1 MNIMGTALPSVSG
14 TAYSRKDGKKIAA
27 ELTSNVSF
35 ADALANE
42 AEAAAKND
50 RLIMS
55 PAAASGNTG
64 KFSAADMS
72 MTEYQFYIE
81 SKISKIMSSSHRRG
95 GYTAVFISDEG
106 YAAMKNDPEYEK
118 WVLDLIK
125 QSAYQN
131 GCMHGNDEKHY
142 SAHFIGASKEET
154 RSEYW
159 SDIPTTT
166 VTVEERRAMERKRFY
181 ALQKYRTQKLARYR
195 KVLRENSIKKAKL
208 EDEHIKGIFKD
219 YLYEKKNVC
228 AASHVST
235 MLLFRT

>member
-1 MNIMGTALPSVSG
+1 MNIMGTAMPSVSG
-14 TAYSRKDGKKIAA
+14 MAYSCKDGKKIAA
-27 ELTSNVSF
+27 ERTSNVSF
-35 ADALANE
+35 ADTLANE
-42 AEAAAKND
+42 TEAAAKND
-50 RLIMS
+50 RLIIS
-55 PAAASGNTG
+55 LAAASGNTG
-64 KFSAADMS
+64 KSSAADMS
-72 MTEYQFYIE
+72 MIEYQFYIE
-81 SKISKIMSSSHRRG
+81 SKISKIMSGSHRRS

-106 YAAMKNDPEYEK
+106 YAAMKNEPEYEK

-131 GCMHGNDEKHY
+131 GFMHGNDEKHY

-195 KVLRENSIKKAKL
+195 KALRENSIKKAEL
-208 EDEHIKGIFKD
+208 EDEHIKGIFRD
-219 YLYEKKNVC
+219 YLYEKKNIC

-235 MLLFRT
+235 MLIFRT

>member
-1 MNIMGTALPSVSG
+1 MNITGTASPSAPG
-14 TAYSRKDGKKIAA
+14 TAYSRKGGKKSASGRAA
-27 ELTSNVSF
+27 AVSF
-35 ADALANE
+35 ADTLTNE
-42 AEAAAKND
+42 TEAAAKND
-50 RLIMS
+50 RLIIS
-55 PAAASGNTG
+55 SAAVSGNAVN
-64 KFSAADMS
+64 SSSADMS
-72 MTEYQFYIE
+72 MTEYQLYIE
-81 SKISKIMSSSHRRG
+81 SKISKIMSGSNRRG

-125 QSAYQN
+125 QSAHQN
-131 GCMHGNDEKHY
+131 SFAYGKDEKHY

-195 KVLRENSIKKAKL
+195 KALRENSIKKAEL
-208 EDEHIKGIFKD
+208 EDEHIKGIFRD
-219 YLYEKKNVC
+219 YLYEKKNIC

>member
-1 MNIMGTALPSVSG
+1 MNIMGTVLPSASG
-14 TAYSRKDGKKIAA
+14 TAYSCKGSKKIT
-27 ELTSNVSF
+27 EKRTVTVSF
-35 ADALANE
+35 ADTLANE
-42 AEAAAKND
+42 TKSASKND

-55 PAAASGNTG
+55 PASAFESAE
-64 KFSAADMS
+64 KPSAADMS
-72 MTEYQFYIE
+72 ITEYQLYIN
-81 SKISKIMSSSHRRG
+81 SKISKIMSGSHRRG
-95 GYTAVFISDEG
+95 GYTAIFISDEG

-125 QSAYQN
+125 QSSYQSS
-131 GCMHGNDEKHY
+131 CMHGNDKKHY

-195 KVLRENSIKKAKL
+195 KVLRENSIKKAEL
-208 EDEHIKGIFKD
+208 EEEHIKGIFRD
-219 YLYEKKNVC
+219 YLYEKKNIC

>member
-1 MNIMGTALPSVSG
+1 MSIMGTALPPAFG
-14 TAYSRKDGKKIAA
+14 TAYSCKDSKKTAA
-27 ELTSNVSF
+27 ERPSAVSF
-35 ADALANE
+35 ADTLSNE
-42 AEAAAKND
+42 TAAAAKND

-55 PAAASGNTG
+55 PAASSGNTV
-64 KFSAADMS
+64 KPSAADMS
-72 MTEYQFYIE
+72 MTEYQLYIE
-81 SKISKIMSSSHRRG
+81 SKISKIMSGSHHRG

-106 YAAMKNDPEYEK
+106 YVAMKNDPEYEK

-125 QSAYQN
+125 QSTYQN

-159 SDIPTTT
+159 SDIPTST

-195 KVLRENSIKKAKL
+195 KALRENSIKKAEL
-208 EDEHIKGIFKD
+208 EDEHIKGIFRD
-219 YLYEKKNVC
+219 YLYEKKNIC

>member
-1 MNIMGTALPSVSG
+1 MNIIGTALPSASG
-14 TAYSRKDGKKIAA
+14 TAYSGKDGKKSAA
-27 ELTSNVSF
+27 EHAVTASF
-35 ADALANE
+35 ADTLANE
-42 AEAAAKND
+42 KDAAAKTD

-55 PAAASGNTG
+55 PAAASGIAV
-64 KFSAADMS
+64 KSSAADMS
-72 MTEYQFYIE
+72 MTEYQLYIN
-81 SKISKIMSSSHRRG
+81 SKISKIMSGSHQRG

-125 QSAYQN
+125 QSSYQN
-131 GCMHGNDEKHY
+131 GFMHGRDEKHY
-142 SAHFIGASKEET
+142 SAHFVGASKEET
-154 RSEYW
+154 HSEYW

-195 KVLRENSIKKAKL
+195 KALRENSIKKAEL
-208 EDEHIKGIFKD
+208 EEEHIKGIFRD
-219 YLYEKKNVC
+219 HLYEKKNIC